1 MNLKRLIPPALA
13 MASVAVAV
21 VGYLTV
27 GAPAAAASAGRSTAV
42 AIGDSIMDGHNLQPD
57 QAWPAIIAHDDDWSL
72 TNLAADG
79 DGFVTVGNDGTTF
92 LQQVRETISLHPQV
106 VVLSASSNDLGVP
119 EPEVRSA
126 MVEAVDELHAAL
138 PKAQIIGFSAIWN
151 ENDSPP
157 QLDQMGT
164 DLRAAV
170 SAVGGTYLDIGN
182 PLKDRPDLMQGG
194 DVHPTAAGQLTIAAA
209 VQSALAKAGLVS

>member
-1 MNLKRLIPPALA
+1 MNVKGLITPALA
-13 MASVAVAV
+13 MASVALAVA
-21 VGYLTV
+21 GNLTI
-27 GAPAAAASAGRSTAV
+27 GAPAAAATSGRSTAV

-57 QAWPAIIAHDDDWSL
+57 QAWPVIIAGDDDWAL

-79 DGFVTVGNDGTTF
+79 DGFVTVGDNGTIF
-92 LQQVRETISLHPQV
+92 LQQVSEAISLHPQT

-126 MVEAVDELHAAL
+126 MVSAVDELHAAL
-138 PKAQIIGFSAIWN
+138 PNTEIVGVSAIWN
-151 ENDSPP
+151 QNDPPP

-164 DLRAAV
+164 DLKRTV
-170 SAVGGTYLDIGN
+170 TAVGGTYLAIGN

-194 DVHPTAAGQLTIAAA
+194 DVHPTAAGQLMIAAA
-209 VQSALAKAGLVS
+209 VQSALARKGLV